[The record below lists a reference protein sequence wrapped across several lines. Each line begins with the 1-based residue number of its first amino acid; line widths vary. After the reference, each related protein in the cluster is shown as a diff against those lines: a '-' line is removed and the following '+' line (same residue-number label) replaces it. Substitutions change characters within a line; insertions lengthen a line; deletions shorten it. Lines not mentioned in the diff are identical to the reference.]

1 MSLQIFVAFIDIA
14 GTPANMKDEDLDNN
28 SFQLL
33 PIVAKLSISD
43 ISWILA
49 MPLLVLQ
56 SNTKKNGPSC
66 SCKNLNE
73 ALRANG

>member
-49 MPLLVLQ
+49 MPLLVL
-56 SNTKKNGPSC
+56 
-66 SCKNLNE
+66 
-73 ALRANG
+73 